1 MALKHRLFSPG
12 PVQVS
17 LHHLKET
24 LDVSLH
30 HRTPEAGALM
40 RELVE
45 LMRYAIGSTG
55 PVYVLTSSGTGAME
69 CAVANGFAAGER
81 VLVVN
86 TGVFGARFRDI
97 ALTHG
102 LAVTEIETE
111 AGVAVDPAEVRKALD
126 ADPSIKGVLMQL
138 VDTSTTI
145 RNDVASVGSVTHDR
159 DVLLVVDTVSGLI
172 ANPYSHDGMG
182 ADITVCASQ
191 KGLEAPPGLAF
202 VTVSAR
208 ARAKIL
214 ARKSVGSYY
223 FDLRTADK
231 FAQADPPQTPFTPA
245 FGLFKPMISKL
256 RELKAEGLPAVARR
270 HARLAQAVRDS
281 LTALGFP
288 LLAAGRSASDTLTAF
303 RPPEGILA
311 DNLVRALRDKYGYIA
326 AGGQEKLSGKI
337 VRIGHIGDVDI
348 FDTVGLLGALECA
361 LVEFGHR
368 MEPGAAVRAAME
380 SWHRGNAG
388 GR

>member
-1 MALKHRLFSPG
+1 MKQRLFSPG

-40 RELVE
+40 RELTD
-45 LMRYAIGSTG
+45 LMRYCLGASGQ
-55 PVYVLTSSGTGAME
+55 VYTLTSSGSGAME
-69 CAVANGFAAGER
+69 CAAVNAFAPGER

-86 TGVFGARFRDI
+86 TGVFGERFRDI
-97 ALTHG
+97 ALAHG
-102 LAVTEIETE
+102 MPVTEIATE
-111 AGVAVDPAEVRKALD
+111 PGVAVDPAEVRRALD
-126 ADPSIKGVLMQL
+126 ADPSIKGVLMQF

-145 RNDVASVGSVTHDR
+145 RNDVAAVGSLTHGR
-159 DVLLVVDTVSGLI
+159 DVLLVVDAVSGLV

-182 ADITVCASQ
+182 ADITVTASQ

-202 VTVSAR
+202 VAVSAR

-214 ARKSVGSYY
+214 ARKSVGSFY

-245 FGLFKPMISKL
+245 FGLFKPLISKM
-256 RELKAEGLPAVARR
+256 RDLKAEGLPAVARR
-270 HARLAQAVRDS
+270 HARVAQAVRDAIA
-281 LTALGFP
+281 ALGFR
-288 LLAAGRSASDTLTAF
+288 LLATGASASDTLTAF
-303 RPPEGILA
+303 FPPEGIAA
-311 DNLVRALRDKYGYIA
+311 DNLVRALRDRYGYIV
-326 AGGQEKLSGKI
+326 AGGQEALAGRI

-348 FDTVGLLGALECA
+348 FDTVGLLAALECA
-361 LVEFGHR
+361 LAEFGHAV
-368 MEPGAAVRAAME
+368 EPGATARAAMA
-380 SWHRGNAG
+380 SWHASAAKR
-388 GR
+388 